1 MPLERDEITMEGKIR
16 RQKIYRVVM
25 IVILTVVITFMVTTI
40 VMYNKFNNLYASDSN
55 TSNSTNTSNEY
66 SLVQT
71 LQTFKTMINQLYIGD
86 IDEESMLEGAIKGYV
101 EGLGDPYTEYLTK
114 EEMEEFTEETNSE
127 YVGIGVYVGN
137 DTVNNTILVVGV
149 MKSSPAEEA
158 GIQIGDVIEKIDG
171 VAYTGEQLDEAT
183 KVLKA
188 EEGTTATLT
197 IRRDN
202 EEKELT
208 VVRRKITVQHVASE
222 MLENNIAY
230 IQIDSFDANVAS
242 SFEEQITSLMNNG
255 ATGIIIDL
263 RNNGG
268 GIVDEA
274 TGIADLFLDKGETIL
289 ITKSKKENNEEET
302 KSERD
307 PIVNDIPVVIL
318 VNEATASA
326 SEILAGALK
335 DNYGATIIGKQTYG
349 KGVIQTLY
357 TLTDG
362 SGIKITTEEYY
373 TPNHNQ
379 INEVGITPDIEVD
392 ITENEDTQLQRA
404 IEELKNNQ

>member
-1 MPLERDEITMEGKIR
+1 MEGKIK

-171 VAYTGEQLDEAT
+171 VAYTGKQLDEAT

-242 SFEEQITSLMNNG
+242 SFEEQITSLINNG

-307 PIVNDIPVVIL
+307 PIVKDIPVVIL

-404 IEELKNNQ
+404 IEVLLGTLSKNTQ

>member
-1 MPLERDEITMEGKIR
+1 MEGKIR
-16 RQKIYRVVM
+16 KQKIYRVVM

-171 VAYTGEQLDEAT
+171 VAYTGKQLDEAT

-404 IEELKNNQ
+404 IEELTK

>member
-1 MPLERDEITMEGKIR
+1 
-16 RQKIYRVVM
+16 
-25 IVILTVVITFMVTTI
+25 
-40 VMYNKFNNLYASDSN
+40 
-55 TSNSTNTSNEY
+55 
-66 SLVQT
+66 
-71 LQTFKTMINQLYIGD
+71 
-86 IDEESMLEGAIKGYV
+86 
-101 EGLGDPYTEYLTK
+101 
-114 EEMEEFTEETNSE
+114 
-127 YVGIGVYVGN
+127 
-137 DTVNNTILVVGV
+137 

-171 VAYTGEQLDEAT
+171 VAYTGKQLDEAT

-242 SFEEQITSLMNNG
+242 NFEEQITSLMNNG

-307 PIVNDIPVVIL
+307 PIVNDISVVIL

-404 IEELKNNQ
+404 IEELTK

>member
-1 MPLERDEITMEGKIR
+1 MEGKIR

-66 SLVQT
+66 SLVQA

-171 VAYTGEQLDEAT
+171 VAYTGKQLDEAT

-307 PIVNDIPVVIL
+307 PIVKDIPVVIL

-404 IEELKNNQ
+404 IEELTK

>member
-1 MPLERDEITMEGKIR
+1 MEGKIR

-171 VAYTGEQLDEAT
+171 VAYTGKQLDEAT

-302 KSERD
+302 KSERN

-404 IEELKNNQ
+404 IEELTK

>member
-1 MPLERDEITMEGKIR
+1 MEGKIR

-25 IVILTVVITFMVTTI
+25 IVILTAVITFMVTTI

-171 VAYTGEQLDEAT
+171 VAYTGKQLDEAT

-307 PIVNDIPVVIL
+307 PIVKDIPVVIL

>member
-1 MPLERDEITMEGKIR
+1 MEGKIR

-25 IVILTVVITFMVTTI
+25 IVILTAVITFMVTTI

-171 VAYTGEQLDEAT
+171 VAYTGKQLDEAT

-242 SFEEQITSLMNNG
+242 SFEEQITSLINNG

-404 IEELKNNQ
+404 IEELTK

>member
-1 MPLERDEITMEGKIR
+1 MEGKIR

-25 IVILTVVITFMVTTI
+25 IVIVTAVITFMVTTI

-171 VAYTGEQLDEAT
+171 VAYTGKQLDEAT

-242 SFEEQITSLMNNG
+242 SFEEQITSLINNG

>member
-1 MPLERDEITMEGKIR
+1 MEGKIKG
-16 RQKIYRVVM
+16 QKIYRTIM
-25 IVILTVVITFMVTTI
+25 IVILTAVITFMLTTI
-40 VMYNKFNNLYASDSN
+40 VMYNKFNNLYETN
-55 TSNSTNTSNEY
+55 SNSSNSENNSNEF

-86 IDEESMLEGAIKGYV
+86 IDEASMLEGAIKGYV

-127 YVGIGVYVGN
+127 YIGIGVYVGN
-137 DTVNNTILVVGV
+137 DIVNNTILVVGV
-149 MKSSPAEEA
+149 IKSSPAEEA
-158 GIQIGDVIEKIDG
+158 GLQIGDIIEKIDG
-171 VAYTGEQLDEAT
+171 VSYTGEQLDEAT

-188 EEGTTATLT
+188 EEGSTATLT
-197 IRRDN
+197 IRRNN

-230 IQIDSFDANVAS
+230 IQIDSFDANVTTN
-242 SFEEQITSLMNNG
+242 FEEQITSLINNG

-289 ITKSKKENNEEET
+289 ITKSKKENNEDVT

-307 PIVNDIPVVIL
+307 PIVKDIPVVIL

-392 ITENEDTQLQRA
+392 ITKNEDTQLQRA
-404 IEELKNNQ
+404 IEELTK

>member
-1 MPLERDEITMEGKIR
+1 MEGKIR

-404 IEELKNNQ
+404 IEVLLGTLSKNTQ

>member
-1 MPLERDEITMEGKIR
+1 MEGKIR

-242 SFEEQITSLMNNG
+242 NFEEQITSLMNNG

-307 PIVNDIPVVIL
+307 PIVKDIPVVIL

-404 IEELKNNQ
+404 IEVLLGTLSKNTQ

>member
-1 MPLERDEITMEGKIR
+1 MEGKIR

-25 IVILTVVITFMVTTI
+25 IVILTAVITFMVTTI

-171 VAYTGEQLDEAT
+171 VAYTGKQLDEAT

-404 IEELKNNQ
+404 IEVLLGTLSKNTQ

>member
-1 MPLERDEITMEGKIR
+1 MEGKIR

-171 VAYTGEQLDEAT
+171 VAYTGKQLDEAT

-404 IEELKNNQ
+404 IEVLLEKKKKNTQ

>member
-1 MPLERDEITMEGKIR
+1 MEGKIR

-171 VAYTGEQLDEAT
+171 VAYTGKQLDEAT

-242 SFEEQITSLMNNG
+242 NFEEQITSLMNNG

-307 PIVNDIPVVIL
+307 PIVNDISVVIL

-404 IEELKNNQ
+404 IEVLLGTLSKNTQ

>member
-1 MPLERDEITMEGKIR
+1 MEGKIK

-25 IVILTVVITFMVTTI
+25 IVILTAVITFMVTTI

-171 VAYTGEQLDEAT
+171 VAYTGKQLDEAT

-242 SFEEQITSLMNNG
+242 SFEEQITSLINNG

-307 PIVNDIPVVIL
+307 PIVKDIPVVIL

-379 INEVGITPDIEVD
+379 INEIGITPDIEVD

>member
-1 MPLERDEITMEGKIR
+1 MEGKIR

-71 LQTFKTMINQLYIGD
+71 LQSFKTMINQLYIGD

-171 VAYTGEQLDEAT
+171 VAYTGKQLDEAT

-307 PIVNDIPVVIL
+307 PIVKDIPVVIL

-362 SGIKITTEEYY
+362 SGIKITTEEYQ
-373 TPNHNQ
+373 TPNRNKIH
-379 INEVGITPDIEVD
+379 EVGIEPDEIVELPETVTNVLEILED
-392 ITENEDTQLQRA
+392 QDTQLQKA
-404 IEELKNNQ
+404 IELLK

>member
-1 MPLERDEITMEGKIR
+1 MEGKIK

-25 IVILTVVITFMVTTI
+25 IVILTAVITFMVTTI

-171 VAYTGEQLDEAT
+171 VAYTGKQLDEAT

-242 SFEEQITSLMNNG
+242 SFEEQITSLINNG

-307 PIVNDIPVVIL
+307 PIVKDIPVVIL

-404 IEELKNNQ
+404 IEVLLGTLSKNTQ

>member
-1 MPLERDEITMEGKIR
+1 MEGKIR

-242 SFEEQITSLMNNG
+242 NFEEQITSLINNG

-307 PIVNDIPVVIL
+307 PIVKDIPVVIL
-318 VNEATASA
+318 VNKATASA

-335 DNYGATIIGKQTYG
+335 DNYGATIVGKQTYG

-404 IEELKNNQ
+404 IEELTK

>member
-1 MPLERDEITMEGKIR
+1 MEGKIK

-25 IVILTVVITFMVTTI
+25 IVILTAVITFMVTTI

-171 VAYTGEQLDEAT
+171 VAYTGKQLDEAT

-242 SFEEQITSLMNNG
+242 SFEEQITSLINNG

-307 PIVNDIPVVIL
+307 PIVKDIPVVIL

>member
-1 MPLERDEITMEGKIR
+1 MEGKIR

-71 LQTFKTMINQLYIGD
+71 LQKFKTMINQLYIGD

-171 VAYTGEQLDEAT
+171 VAYTGKQLDEAT

-242 SFEEQITSLMNNG
+242 SFEEQITSLINNG

-307 PIVNDIPVVIL
+307 PIVKDIPVVIL

-404 IEELKNNQ
+404 IEELTK

>member
-1 MPLERDEITMEGKIR
+1 MEGKIR

-171 VAYTGEQLDEAT
+171 VAYTGKQLDEAT

-307 PIVNDIPVVIL
+307 PIVNDISVVIL

>member
-1 MPLERDEITMEGKIR
+1 MEGKIR

-171 VAYTGEQLDEAT
+171 VAYTGKQLDEAT

-208 VVRRKITVQHVASE
+208 VVRRKITVQHVVSE

-242 SFEEQITSLMNNG
+242 SFEEQITSLINNG

-307 PIVNDIPVVIL
+307 PIVKDIPVVIL

-404 IEELKNNQ
+404 IEELTK

>member
-1 MPLERDEITMEGKIR
+1 MEGKIK

-25 IVILTVVITFMVTTI
+25 IVILTAVITFMVTTI

-86 IDEESMLEGAIKGYV
+86 IDEESMLESAIKGYV

-171 VAYTGEQLDEAT
+171 VAYTGKQLDEAT

-242 SFEEQITSLMNNG
+242 NFEEQINSLMNNG

-307 PIVNDIPVVIL
+307 PIVKDIPVVIL

-404 IEELKNNQ
+404 IEVLLGTLSKNTQ

>member
-1 MPLERDEITMEGKIR
+1 MEGKIR

-71 LQTFKTMINQLYIGD
+71 LQSFKTMINQLYIGD

-242 SFEEQITSLMNNG
+242 NFEEQITSLINNG

-307 PIVNDIPVVIL
+307 PIVKDIPVVIL
-318 VNEATASA
+318 VNKATASA

-404 IEELKNNQ
+404 IEVLLGTLSKNTQ

>member
-1 MPLERDEITMEGKIR
+1 MEGKIR

-307 PIVNDIPVVIL
+307 PIVKDIPVVIL

>member
-1 MPLERDEITMEGKIR
+1 MEGKIR

-171 VAYTGEQLDEAT
+171 VAYTGKQLDEAT

-242 SFEEQITSLMNNG
+242 SFEEQITSLINNG

-307 PIVNDIPVVIL
+307 PIVKDIPVVIL

-404 IEELKNNQ
+404 IEELTK

>member
-1 MPLERDEITMEGKIR
+1 MEGKIR

-357 TLTDG
+357 TLTNG

>member
-1 MPLERDEITMEGKIR
+1 MEGKIKG
-16 RQKIYRVVM
+16 QKIYRIIM
-25 IVILTVVITFMVTTI
+25 IVILTAVITFMLTTI
-40 VMYNKFNNLYASDSN
+40 VMYNKFNNLYATN
-55 TSNSTNTSNEY
+55 SNSSNSENNSNEF

-127 YVGIGVYVGN
+127 YIGIGVYVGN
-137 DTVNNTILVVGV
+137 DIVNNTILVVGV
-149 MKSSPAEEA
+149 IKSSPAEEA
-158 GIQIGDVIEKIDG
+158 GLQIGDIIEKIDG
-171 VAYTGEQLDEAT
+171 VSYTGEQLDEAT

-188 EEGTTATLT
+188 EEGSTATLT
-197 IRRDN
+197 IRRNN

-230 IQIDSFDANVAS
+230 IQIDSFDANVTTN
-242 SFEEQITSLMNNG
+242 FEEQITSLINNG

-289 ITKSKKENNEEET
+289 ITKSKKENNEEVT

-307 PIVNDIPVVIL
+307 PIVKDIPVVIL

-392 ITENEDTQLQRA
+392 ITKNEDTQLQRA
-404 IEELKNNQ
+404 IEELTR

>member
-1 MPLERDEITMEGKIR
+1 MEGKIR

-25 IVILTVVITFMVTTI
+25 IVILTAVITFMVTTI

-171 VAYTGEQLDEAT
+171 VAYTGKQLDEAT

-302 KSERD
+302 KSERV
-307 PIVNDIPVVIL
+307 PIVKDIPVVIL

-404 IEELKNNQ
+404 IEVLLGTLSKNTQ

>member
-1 MPLERDEITMEGKIR
+1 MEGKIKG
-16 RQKIYRVVM
+16 QKIYRIIM
-25 IVILTVVITFMVTTI
+25 IVILTAVITFMLTTI
-40 VMYNKFNNLYASDSN
+40 VMYNKFNNLYATN
-55 TSNSTNTSNEY
+55 SNSSNSENNSNEF

-137 DTVNNTILVVGV
+137 DIVNNTILVVGV
-149 MKSSPAEEA
+149 IKSSPAEEA
-158 GIQIGDVIEKIDG
+158 GLQIGDIIEKIDG
-171 VAYTGEQLDEAT
+171 VSYTGEQLDEAT

-188 EEGTTATLT
+188 EEGSTATLT
-197 IRRDN
+197 IRRNN

-208 VVRRKITVQHVASE
+208 VVRRKITVQHVVSE

-230 IQIDSFDANVAS
+230 IQIDSFDANVTTN
-242 SFEEQITSLMNNG
+242 FEEQITSLINNG

-289 ITKSKKENNEEET
+289 ITKSKKENNEEVT
-302 KSERD
+302 KSEID
-307 PIVNDIPVVIL
+307 PIVKDIPVVIL

-392 ITENEDTQLQRA
+392 ITKNEDTQLQRA
-404 IEELKNNQ
+404 IEELTK

>member
-1 MPLERDEITMEGKIR
+1 MEGKIKG
-16 RQKIYRVVM
+16 QKIYRIIM
-25 IVILTVVITFMVTTI
+25 IVILTAVITFMLTTI
-40 VMYNKFNNLYASDSN
+40 VMYNKFNNLYATN
-55 TSNSTNTSNEY
+55 SNSSNSENNSNEF

-127 YVGIGVYVGN
+127 YIGIGVYVGN
-137 DTVNNTILVVGV
+137 DIVNNTILVVGV
-149 MKSSPAEEA
+149 IKSSPAEEA
-158 GIQIGDVIEKIDG
+158 GLQIGDIIEKIDG
-171 VAYTGEQLDEAT
+171 VSYTGEQLDEAT

-188 EEGTTATLT
+188 EEGSTATLT
-197 IRRDN
+197 IRRNN

-230 IQIDSFDANVAS
+230 IQIDSFDANVTTN
-242 SFEEQITSLMNNG
+242 FEEQITSLINNG

-289 ITKSKKENNEEET
+289 ITKSKKENNEEVT

-307 PIVNDIPVVIL
+307 PIVKDIPVVIL

-392 ITENEDTQLQRA
+392 ITKNEDTQLQRA
-404 IEELKNNQ
+404 IEELTK

>member
-1 MPLERDEITMEGKIR
+1 
-16 RQKIYRVVM
+16 
-25 IVILTVVITFMVTTI
+25 
-40 VMYNKFNNLYASDSN
+40 
-55 TSNSTNTSNEY
+55 
-66 SLVQT
+66 
-71 LQTFKTMINQLYIGD
+71 
-86 IDEESMLEGAIKGYV
+86 
-101 EGLGDPYTEYLTK
+101 
-114 EEMEEFTEETNSE
+114 
-127 YVGIGVYVGN
+127 
-137 DTVNNTILVVGV
+137 
-149 MKSSPAEEA
+149 
-158 GIQIGDVIEKIDG
+158 
-171 VAYTGEQLDEAT
+171 
-183 KVLKA
+183 
-188 EEGTTATLT
+188 
-197 IRRDN
+197 
-202 EEKELT
+202 
-208 VVRRKITVQHVASE
+208 
-222 MLENNIAY
+222 
-230 IQIDSFDANVAS
+230 
-242 SFEEQITSLMNNG
+242 MNNG

-307 PIVNDIPVVIL
+307 PIVKDIPVVIL

-404 IEELKNNQ
+404 IEELTK

>member
-1 MPLERDEITMEGKIR
+1 MEGKIR

-137 DTVNNTILVVGV
+137 DIVNNTILVVGV
-149 MKSSPAEEA
+149 IKSSPAEEA
-158 GIQIGDVIEKIDG
+158 GLQIGDIIEKIDG
-171 VAYTGEQLDEAT
+171 VSYTGEQLDEAT

-188 EEGTTATLT
+188 EEGSTATLT
-197 IRRDN
+197 IRRNN

-230 IQIDSFDANVAS
+230 IQIDSFDANVTTN
-242 SFEEQITSLMNNG
+242 FEEQITSLINNG

-289 ITKSKKENNEEET
+289 ITKSKKENNEEVT
-302 KSERD
+302 KSEID
-307 PIVNDIPVVIL
+307 PIVKDIPVVIL

-392 ITENEDTQLQRA
+392 ITKNEDTQLQRA
-404 IEELKNNQ
+404 IEELTK

>member
-1 MPLERDEITMEGKIR
+1 MEGKIR
-16 RQKIYRVVM
+16 RQKIYRDVM

-202 EEKELT
+202 EEKKLT

-242 SFEEQITSLMNNG
+242 NFEEQITSLINNG

>member
-1 MPLERDEITMEGKIR
+1 MEGKIR

-242 SFEEQITSLMNNG
+242 NFEEQITSLINNG

-307 PIVNDIPVVIL
+307 PIVKDIPVVIL
-318 VNEATASA
+318 VNKATASA

-404 IEELKNNQ
+404 IEELTK

>member
-1 MPLERDEITMEGKIR
+1 MEGKIKG
-16 RQKIYRVVM
+16 QKIYRIIM
-25 IVILTVVITFMVTTI
+25 IVILTAVITFMLTTI
-40 VMYNKFNNLYASDSN
+40 VMYNKFNNLYETN
-55 TSNSTNTSNEY
+55 SNSSNSENNSNEF

-127 YVGIGVYVGN
+127 YIGIGVYVGN
-137 DTVNNTILVVGV
+137 DIVNNTILVVGV
-149 MKSSPAEEA
+149 IKSSPAEEA
-158 GIQIGDVIEKIDG
+158 GLQIGDIIEKIDG
-171 VAYTGEQLDEAT
+171 VSYTGEQLDEAT

-188 EEGTTATLT
+188 EEGSTATLT
-197 IRRDN
+197 IRRNN

-230 IQIDSFDANVAS
+230 IQIDSFDANVTTN
-242 SFEEQITSLMNNG
+242 FEEQITSLINNG

-289 ITKSKKENNEEET
+289 ITKSKKENNEEVT

-307 PIVNDIPVVIL
+307 PIVKDIPVVIL

-379 INEVGITPDIEVD
+379 INHARHRSRYNKKRRYTIAKS
-392 ITENEDTQLQRA
+392 N
-404 IEELKNNQ
+404 